1 MREATKR
8 ELEKTP
14 ERILVVVIDYDDDLG
29 RAGIETPIVGVKRV
43 LEAAYNYALARPEDS
58 DVNALFAAVK
68 IYRDMEEQGYKVE
81 IAAVSGDQRGGL
93 KAVERLRSQLI
104 DIVSMVGAK
113 AAVIISDGGE
123 DEKIIPVIES
133 IIPIYYVKTVV
144 IEQSRSVEQTYILI
158 WRYIRKILE
167 EPRLSRLAIGYPGFL
182 LVLIGIMALF
192 NLLQQALLI
201 AIIFLGLVMI
211 VRGFNLE
218 DIFITMWKRNPSGT
232 LLTAMGF
239 VVLAIA
245 IMLTILG
252 TVSSYQM
259 YQKDFKVVGGL
270 LENFSWLYGLSIA
283 LPLLGAFVRR
293 VLARSI
299 KAWRY
304 GIALTLIVMFS
315 ILLRDIGAVLISLP
329 DNSSTRDIVDAM
341 WRSNAFQSLLVI
353 VTAIL
358 TASTLLQIAERA
370 IIRSRAKK
378 MR

>member
-252 TVSSYQM
+252 TVSSYQT

>member
-1 MREATKR
+1 VREATKR

-252 TVSSYQM
+252 TVSSYQT

>member
-1 MREATKR
+1 VREATKR

>member
-1 MREATKR
+1 
-8 ELEKTP
+8 
-14 ERILVVVIDYDDDLG
+14 
-29 RAGIETPIVGVKRV
+29 
-43 LEAAYNYALARPEDS
+43 
-58 DVNALFAAVK
+58 
-68 IYRDMEEQGYKVE
+68 
-81 IAAVSGDQRGGL
+81 
-93 KAVERLRSQLI
+93 
-104 DIVSMVGAK
+104 
-113 AAVIISDGGE
+113 
-123 DEKIIPVIES
+123 
-133 IIPIYYVKTVV
+133 VKTVV